1 VRNLTKEECEK
12 IAGGVNASG
21 LAATAALSWTGLI
34 VGVAIGATVAPAPLL
49 VLGGVGAC
57 VGGAIGAAA
66 WLSD

>member
-1 VRNLTKEECEK
+1 MRNLTKEECEK
-12 IAGGVNASG
+12 IAGGVDASG
-21 LAATAALSWTGLI
+21 VAATAALSWTGL
-34 VGVAIGATVAPAPLL
+34 VAGVAMGAIIAPAPLL